1 MKRIL
6 VCEDEAAIREFVV
19 FNLKR
24 DGFTVLEADDGETA
38 LRLYA
43 QEDLIDIALLDVML
57 PDVDGFT
64 ICRQLRAADPT
75 LGIVMLTARSQ
86 ESEKVEG
93 LNSGADDYITKP
105 FGTAELI
112 ARLDALYRR
121 VQILRRREQ
130 DMPTAVLKRGR
141 FVLNLRNRSLERDG
155 VPIELTQIEYQIV
168 ECLFCR
174 QNECCTREE
183 ILHRVWGEQ
192 YVGDDKIVDVNIR
205 RLRMKMEEDPSAPRH
220 LVTVRG
226 TGYAWHDG

>member
-24 DGFTVLEADDGETA
+24 DGFTVLEAGDGKTA
-38 LRLYA
+38 LQLYA
-43 QEDLIDIALLDVML
+43 QEDPIDIALLDVML

-64 ICRQLRAADPT
+64 ICRQLRASDPT

-141 FVLNLRNRSLERDG
+141 FVLNLRNRSLEKDG

-205 RLRMKMEEDPSAPRH
+205 RLRMKMEEEPSAPRH

>member
-19 FNLKR
+19 VNLKR
-24 DGFTVLEADDGETA
+24 DGFTVLEAGDGETA

-43 QEDLIDIALLDVML
+43 QEEAIDIALLDVML
-57 PDVDGFT
+57 PGIDGFT
-64 ICRQLRAADPT
+64 VCRRLRAADPT

-86 ESEKVEG
+86 ESEKVAG

-121 VQILRRREQ
+121 VQILRQREPDAPSERLRR
-130 DMPTAVLKRGR
+130 GS
-141 FVLNLRNRSLERDG
+141 FVLDLRNHSLEKDG

-168 ECLFCR
+168 ECLFGR
-174 QNECCTREE
+174 QGDCCTREE
-183 ILHRVWGEQ
+183 ILRRVWGGR

-205 RLRMKMEEDPSAPRH
+205 RLRMKMEEDPSAPQH
-220 LVTVRG
+220 LLTVRG
-226 TGYAWHDG
+226 TGYTWHD